1 MTNTEVATGRTLE
14 DVRRYADA
22 DNPSAFLAVNEGNEH
37 FTVPGVA
44 GTVVYRTAGRYLV
57 QFGGPFA
64 PPETYVELLDAFRAF
79 AREQGRTV
87 VGVQL
92 QRHDGDV
99 YARHGFTVNQV
110 GASYAVDLVRY
121 SLHGTRFVRL
131 RNKIARARRAGLT
144 VREVDFADFAGTI
157 AALDQVWLGSKGE
170 HAKELE
176 FLVGQC
182 GGEAQRHRR
191 LFAGLVDGRLIGYI
205 SYSPVYGSH
214 AGWMH
219 DLSRRDPSVLPGT
232 MEAIN
237 ATAIE
242 TFRAEDVAWLHFG
255 FTPFTSLSEELEV
268 PGRDAG
274 FQQLMALLWQ
284 YGEAVYP
291 AKTQLAYKQKWGQHL
306 VLPEYVA
313 FDGPAD
319 IAAFAHIFR
328 AAGAL

>member
-1 MTNTEVATGRTLE
+1 MTNTELATDRTL
-14 DVRRYADA
+14 DDIQRYTDA
-22 DNPSAFLAVNEGNEH
+22 DNPSSFLAVNEGNAQ
-37 FTVPGVA
+37 FTVPGLA
-44 GTVVYRTAGRYLV
+44 GSVVYRAAGRYLV

-64 PPETYVELLDAFRAF
+64 PPDTYVELLTAFRAF
-79 AREQGRTV
+79 AREQDKSV
-87 VGVQL
+87 VAVQL
-92 QRHDGDV
+92 QRHDGDI
-99 YARHGFTVNQV
+99 YARQGFTVNQV
-110 GASYAVDLVRY
+110 GASYALDLARF
-121 SLHGTRFVRL
+121 SLRGTRFVRL

-144 VREVDFADFAGTI
+144 VREVDFADHADAI
-157 AALDQVWLGSKGE
+157 EALDQVWLGSKGE
-170 HAKELE
+170 HVKELE

-182 GGEAQRHRR
+182 GGEMQRHRR
-191 LFAGLVDGRLIGYI
+191 LFAGLVDGGLIGYI
-205 SYSPVYGSH
+205 SYSPVYGTH

-242 TFRAEDVAWLHFG
+242 TFTAEDVAWLHFG
-255 FTPFTSLSEELEV
+255 FTPFTSLSGELEV
-268 PGRDAG
+268 PGHSAG
-274 FQQLMALLWQ
+274 FGQLMSLLWQ